1 MVFNKKLSDFEIK
14 TIKRIIRFVE
24 DKHNRCEGHD
34 FSHVL
39 QVVQHAINIGAHIKE
54 EADPFITICGA
65 LLHDIGRI
73 NAPNGLFHGI
83 DGASRAEEFLESLI
97 DDTYIIDRI
106 EKVIVRHTP
115 SSYIPPKT
123 AEEKIIHDA
132 DSIDR
137 LGLIGMMRG
146 VMGKTGTI
154 SGIIV
159 DRIEKRLRDYRRL
172 YFDESRKLARHSQ
185 QETLRFVSELKAA
198 LRERHKSIEEI
209 SSFRKLAVVA
219 GQKATHKKQ

>member
-1 MVFNKKLSDFEIK
+1 MVFNKKLSNHEVK
-14 TIKRIIRFVE
+14 TIRRIIRFVE

-39 QVVQHAINIGAHIKE
+39 QVVQHAIDVGSRIKE
-54 EADPFITICGA
+54 EADPFIVICGA

-83 DGASRAEEFLESLI
+83 DGAARAEEFLESLV
-97 DDTYIIDRI
+97 DDIHIIDRI
-106 EKVIVRHTP
+106 EKVILRHTP
-115 SSYIPPKT
+115 SSYIPPK
-123 AEEKIIHDA
+123 AVEEKIIHDA

-154 SGIIV
+154 SSIIV
-159 DRIEKRLRDYRRL
+159 DRIEKRLRDYGRL
-172 YFDESRKLARHSQ
+172 YFDESRRLARHSQ
-185 QETLRFVSELKAA
+185 QETLQFISELKAA
-198 LRERHKSIEEI
+198 LKKRHRSIEGI
-209 SSFRKLAVVA
+209 SSFRKLAVVSGREQA
-219 GQKATHKKQ
+219 KKH